1 MLKRFHIPT
10 PVSKLL
16 IRLSIVLGLLTVARI
31 LFYFFNR
38 ESFQD
43 AGIYDF
49 LIAFWFDIITVS
61 LYFFPF
67 VILSL
72 IPGKNWIEKIRER
85 VLSVYFHLA
94 SILLYALNLMDI
106 EYFKYT
112 SKRSTF
118 DLFTILGAG
127 SDFKQLVFSF
137 ISDFWIIILIFIGM
151 IIAHLQL
158 YHYTQKKISQNNYN
172 NWRTVLLTY
181 LIITPIFIITGRGG
195 FQLKPVGII
204 EAAQYTK
211 AENSALI
218 LNTGFTMIKSYG
230 KERLEF
236 KTYFSEEK
244 EKELFDPVQFS
255 TAREILPDGTNLV
268 VIILESFGNEFVGEY
283 SKKESYT
290 PFLDS
295 LIKKSLSFE
304 YAYANGKKS
313 IEAVPAIIASI
324 PSLMDNPYISSPYA
338 NNKIESLASIL
349 KKNGYSTAFYHGA
362 TNGSMRFDSFAA
374 QAGYEKYFGRFE
386 YNNDAHFD
394 RTWGILDEYFNPW
407 TARKLSELKQPFFG
421 TLFTLS
427 SHHPYYIPAH
437 MKSQVKK
444 GPQPICASISYGDI
458 ALKRFFDEAK
468 KQPWYENT
476 LFVLCADHTP
486 ASTTEHYNQRSMMYR
501 IPIVFY
507 HPSHK
512 LGKKR
517 ENMVFQQLDIMPT
530 ALELLNIETKI
541 YSFGRSYYD
550 KGPREAFAYL
560 EGSHYYFRDNQM
572 LTFSNDKVRSLK
584 ALSVQKNSTEETLN
598 LKSKNVYLFEN
609 RLKAIIQRYNRDLMK
624 NQTTAQ

>member
-172 NWRTVLLTY
+172 NWRTVLLAY
-181 LIITPIFIITGRGG
+181 LTITPIFIITGRGG

-295 LIKKSLSFE
+295 LIKESLSFE